1 MVGIRSRIAIAVV
14 VLSPTVAY
22 AKRHPQFEPTD
33 LELEESGT
41 AEFDFQFG
49 LVKGSDA
56 HRLVLPDFEFDLG
69 LLDNLELDL
78 DGTYS
83 IAGAPDGHP
92 QFLDHS
98 APDNLWLSAKIGLY
112 DKHDPVT
119 EDGWALG
126 MQVGPKIPT
135 GTDEHGLGVEG
146 LVLLGHVQKPV
157 HLVLGIGALCDP
169 HLTNAPRPWG
179 FETGLDLD
187 LDLDHVDK
195 WSLLG
200 ELAFQWFGSP
210 DPTQFNATLG
220 IQYSPS
226 EMLDLSIVGEV
237 GFVPGSDPYGI
248 FLGIS
253 PKFTFW

>member
-1 MVGIRSRIAIAVV
+1 MTRLAPCV
-14 VLSPTVAY
+14 VLFVLCVPTLAD
-22 AKRHPQFEPTD
+22 ARRHPQFEPTD

-41 AEFDFQFG
+41 AEFDFQLG
-49 LVKGSDA
+49 MVKGSDA

-69 LLDNLELDL
+69 LLDDLEFDL

-83 IAGAPDGHP
+83 ITGSTTGHP
-92 QFLDHS
+92 VFLDHS
-98 APDNLWLSAKIGLY
+98 APDNFWASIKYGVF
-112 DKHDPVT
+112 DSHDPIT
-119 EDGWALG
+119 ENGWAIG
-126 MQVGPKIPT
+126 VQAGPKIPT
-135 GTDEHGLGVEG
+135 GSNEHGIGAEG

-157 HLVLGIGALCDP
+157 HLVLAVGGLWDP
-169 HLTNAPRPWG
+169 HLSNTPRPYG

-195 WSLLG
+195 WSLLA
-200 ELAFQWFGSP
+200 EVAFQSFGSP

-220 IQYSPS
+220 VQYSPS

-248 FLGIS
+248 FFGIS
-253 PKFTFW
+253 PKVAFW